1 MLARSFLA
9 GFRGAFRLRR
19 LEHHRRNTSRSRG
32 HRLRRGSSTGPG
44 LAGRLRRGGR
54 LHPSGRPHVRP
65 IPRCHHRRCHP
76 ERRLSRPAHPLRAV
90 ALTAHTV
97 DPHEQRLTH
106 PDRDRHPLALRRF
119 RSRHVYQYTRTPLR
133 RDTRTP
139 QKPGNHSPVYR
150 HTSTP
155 LNVFS
160 GAACESGSRGKNPFC
175 PVLVLKY
182 TYVRYAALA
191 HIDARGLAPLPRTT
205 HPAGG
210 PGARA
215 GSWRPASGHGWQGW
229 HELGSMPHAWH
240 I

>member
-9 GFRGAFRLRR
+9 GLRGAFRLRR

-32 HRLRRGSSTGPG
+32 HRLRRGSSTRPG

-182 TYVRYAALA
+182 TYVRYVALA
-191 HIDARGLAPLPRTT
+191 AVTRARASRPPRTT
-205 HPAGG
+205 SSQAG

-215 GSWRPASGHGWQGW
+215 DSSGSHRHGWRRG
-229 HELGSMPHAWH
+229 MN
-240 I
+240 